1 MARAPFVT
9 HPSESSGCSS
19 FGSGELPSLPS
30 VDPLKKTAACLEDHP
45 PRLGKDA
52 PCCPSPR
59 PSRSPRPPVHPQA
72 SPPGWH

>member
-30 VDPLKKTAACLEDHP
+30 VDPLGKTAACLEDHP

-52 PCCPSPR
+52 PCCRSPR
-59 PSRSPRPPVHPQA
+59 PSQSPCPPVHPQA